1 MLHICYNIFNIL
13 LLGDINMDPK
23 ELLKMKGL
31 KVTNGR
37 IKILNILSKS
47 ENSLSAENI
56 YQIYLKNNININLS
70 TIYRTLEL
78 FYEKKITEKII
89 QDDKVFSYRLKR
101 NTHRHYLLV
110 Q

>member
-23 ELLKMKGL
+23 ELLKIKGL

-47 ENSLSAENI
+47 ENSLSAEYI
-56 YQIYLKNNININLS
+56 YQITLK
-70 TIYRTLEL
+70 TI
-78 FYEKKITEKII
+78 
-89 QDDKVFSYRLKR
+89 
-101 NTHRHYLLV
+101 
-110 Q
+110 